1 VNYQKRAIVSSV
13 AGTIFPFYNTAVR
26 TGTRLTSALTQSSR
40 MRRVFAGVFA
50 AGVALALNNYL
61 LGGSDDN
68 GVPYFEKVPDFERA
82 LGFIFLNPFE
92 RDAQGRPQKYALP
105 NAYNYALPMT
115 FGYHLTGMFLD
126 KIGAIKSK
134 ITVGEHAAEMV
145 KSTLMAF
152 TPLGEFG
159 NLMDMI
165 TPELLR
171 PLAHVIENKN
181 WLGNPVHNDMFQKG
195 PNSESGRKPHGDYVP
210 TGEGWKNTAKFL
222 NSATGGDA
230 HHSGLIDRYPEDIRE
245 LTDQMFGA
253 QKRFGIE
260 VGNTAGSIMKGEAP
274 KATDIPIVKV
284 FRGIDYDQ
292 ADAVARAKHRYEQ
305 KHPWEH

>member
-1 VNYQKRAIVSSV
+1 
-13 AGTIFPFYNTAVR
+13 
-26 TGTRLTSALTQSSR
+26 
-40 MRRVFAGVFA
+40 M
-50 AGVALALNNYL
+50 
-61 LGGSDDN
+61 
-68 GVPYFEKVPDFERA
+68 PYFEKVPPYERA

-115 FGYHLTGMFLD
+115 LGYHLTGMLLD
-126 KIGAIKSK
+126 KVGAIKST
-134 ITVGEHAAEMV
+134 ISVGEHLLEAT

-171 PLAHVIENKN
+171 PVAHVIENKN

-195 PNSESGRKPHGDYVP
+195 PNSESGRKAHGDYVP
-210 TGEGWKNTAKFL
+210 TGEGWKDAAKAL
-222 NSATGGDA
+222 NSATGGDQ
-230 HHSGLIDRYPEDIRE
+230 HHSGLIDMYPEDIRE
-245 LTDQMFGA
+245 LADQMFGA

-260 VGNTAGSIMKGEAP
+260 VGNTAGSIMKGEMP
-274 KATDIPIVKV
+274 KATDVPIARV

-292 ADAVARAKHRYEQ
+292 ADAVEKAKHRYEQ
-305 KHPWEH
+305 THPWQR